1 MFVFVFAFV
10 FVFICIFVFVFTF
23 VFVSVSV
30 SVFVLSYGQAG
41 QVIAL
46 PCSESVTSSGRG
58 IPQRFIARKPNP
70 GSSSSELS
78 HFYFNS
84 VHKSNLCL
92 VQLMGKKR
100 LNVLSLKLFKIGSS
114 SIHSNLDS
122 SYD

>member
-1 MFVFVFAFV
+1 MFVFVLVFAFV

-23 VFVSVSV
+23 VFLSVSVSV

-92 VQLMGKKR
+92 IQLMGKKTPR
-100 LNVLSLKLFKIGSS
+100 CFIFKTI
-114 SIHSNLDS
+114 
-122 SYD
+122 

>member
-10 FVFICIFVFVFTF
+10 CIFVFVFTF
-23 VFVSVSV
+23 VSVSVSV

-92 VQLMGKKR
+92 VHLMAKNASKFY
-100 LNVLSLKLFKIGSS
+100 L
-114 SIHSNLDS
+114 
-122 SYD
+122 